1 MHTPYSAL
9 DLLSTPVWIVSPSA
23 GQITY
28 ANDAAKELSPSVE
41 LAALRHGR
49 YSAHAEEHLLTYLP
63 ALRAREQVVEIWT
76 VCRNEH
82 AVPLSCKLSLLQ
94 CDGAEEEMLVEG
106 ILASLPGLSTQSSGS
121 SSKQE
126 DRGIFETLFHS
137 NSAPMLLID
146 PAADGR
152 IVDANLTA
160 TRFYGHSRETL
171 CQMHTWQINALGR
184 SVLPIMDE
192 VAKLPGGHKPL
203 NFVHRL
209 ADGGLRNVQTY
220 AGPLMHQGRRLM
232 FCIIHDVTEQKRL
245 KDELEHA
252 ASRDPLTG
260 LWNRRRFLQM
270 LENAH
275 GQKRRHDQDYSLM
288 LLDADHFKAI
298 NDQHGHHA
306 GDEALVLLAKV
317 LETRV
322 RETDAVCRWGG
333 EEFMVLL
340 PRTDLH
346 DAARLAESLREIIA
360 QTRLPL
366 LPTITV
372 SIGVAQH
379 QASETTECL
388 LKRADE
394 ALYRAKHLGRNRVEL
409 A

>member
-1 MHTPYSAL
+1 MLTPYSAL
-9 DLLSTPVWIVSPSA
+9 DLLSTPVWIVSPAA
-23 GQITY
+23 GQVTF
-28 ANDAAKELSPSVE
+28 ANGAAKELSASVE
-41 LAALRHGR
+41 LELGALRHGR
-49 YSAHAEEHLLTYLP
+49 HSVHAEEHLVTYLP

-76 VCRNEH
+76 VCRNGL

-94 CDGAEEEMLVEG
+94 GDGAEDEILVEG
-106 ILASLPGLSTQSSGS
+106 ILASLPGPSTQS

-126 DRGIFETLFHS
+126 DGGIFETLFHS

-146 PAADGR
+146 PAAEGR

-160 TRFYGHSRETL
+160 TRFYGHSREAL

-209 ADGGLRNVQTY
+209 ADGSLRNVQTY

-270 LENAH
+270 LESAH
-275 GQKRRHDQDYSLM
+275 GQKRRHDRDYSLM

-306 GDEALVLLAKV
+306 GDEVLVLLAKV

-340 PRTDLH
+340 PRTGLH
-346 DAARLAESLREIIA
+346 DAARLAESLRETIA

-366 LPTITV
+366 LPTLTV

-388 LKRADE
+388 LKRADV